1 MQITSNFKVKVTFS
15 CLTKIKICGDKKV
28 KENVFGRNFHTI
40 NHMRICA
47 KNIFEIK
54 QNLAIIR
61 WQSVS

>member
-1 MQITSNFKVKVTFS
+1 MEVTFS
-15 CLTKIKICGDKKV
+15 YLTKIKICDDKKV
-28 KENVFGRNFHTI
+28 KENVFGRNFHKI
-40 NHMRICA
+40 NHMRICV